1 MNTDK
6 EKLKKRIRELFFAPD
21 AVVEPTVETVVEE
34 VTAKFLDTKLEN
46 GDVIRI
52 EPALEEMAT
61 VVLIDET
68 GEVELQP
75 GDYKLE
81 DGTTISVAGGVIT
94 AIAAMEEEA
103 AEEVEEENVEM
114 STEVAPKSTIERTE
128 IETKFTEQA
137 ELIAAQSALIT
148 ELTVKLEGFEVK
160 FSEDLTAVKE
170 NTLTAFAEFAEE
182 PAAEPTIK
190 LNTTFGTKKTEK
202 KNSFL
207 GN

>member
-160 FSEDLTAVKE
+160 FSDRKSVV
-170 NTLTAFAEFAEE
+170 
-182 PAAEPTIK
+182 
-190 LNTTFGTKKTEK
+190 
-202 KNSFL
+202 
-207 GN
+207 